1 MIRQLTTLTFVA
13 TLSMLGMPLLASAS
27 SDESGGEA
35 SKGRVLT
42 LNGYDL
48 WEVLHS
54 PDHGSALATLAA
66 RRSRGRQ
73 LPPTTR
79 PRRDVRSPL
88 VGGIDGRLG
97 QQAQKERIVNRRVS
111 LAGPRFG
118 LTYLSD
124 GTLKK
129 LRDEY
134 EIDISPVVSQFGWQF
149 ERQFTVRENGPTAL
163 NEWVLLVGG
172 LDQGVV
178 IPSLTWLVGIRTDD
192 GTEFGLGPNLT
203 PAGVSLALAYGITFR
218 TGDLNV
224 PVNVAV
230 VPSRS
235 GVRVSFLTGWNIRR

>member
-1 MIRQLTTLTFVA
+1 MIRPLTTLTLVA
-13 TLSMLGMPLLASAS
+13 ILSMLGMPLPASAS
-27 SDESGGEA
+27 GDESAGEA

-54 PDHGSALATLAA
+54 PARGSALATLAA

-73 LPPTTR
+73 LLPATP
-79 PRRDVRSPL
+79 PRRGIRSPL
-88 VGGIDGRLG
+88 VRGTDGFLG
-97 QQAQKERIVNRRVS
+97 QRTQRERVVNRRVS

-118 LTYLSD
+118 LTFLSD
-124 GTLKK
+124 GILKK
-129 LRDEY
+129 LRDDY
-134 EIDISPVVSQFGWQF
+134 EIDITPVVSQFGWQF

-172 LDQGVV
+172 LEQGVV
-178 IPSLTWLVGIRTDD
+178 IPSLTWLVGIRTFD

-203 PAGVSLALAYGITFR
+203 PAGVSLALAYGTTFR
-218 TGDLNV
+218 MGDLNV
-224 PVNVAV
+224 PMNVAV